1 MRQFKLTVTSK
12 GQVTLPAEYRKAAG
26 IGSGSTLSLVVDETG
41 EARLRRRLTLD
52 DLAGSLTA
60 GLTKS
65 QRNFTQ
71 ADIDAAVDQAMTEKA
86 ARGARKDR

>member
-26 IGSGSTLSLVVDETG
+26 ISSGSTLSLVVDETG